1 MSETKN
7 LLLCGVGGQG
17 TILASQILST
27 ALLNAG
33 YDVKMSELHGM
44 SQRGGTVTTQV
55 RYGDKVYAPVIG
67 KGSADI
73 VVSFEKMEALRYLD
87 HLKLDGH
94 VVVNNHRMETATT
107 LAGVQ
112 EYPEHVLERVQ
123 ALANTHVVNAG
134 EIAESLGNAKCM
146 NVVLLGTLVKLMH
159 LEDLNW
165 DIALEVCVKPKFIE
179 LNKKAL
185 QAGMDAVS
193 TAH

>member
-17 TILASQILST
+17 TILASQILT
-27 ALLNAG
+27 VALLNAG
-33 YDVKMSELHGM
+33 FDVKMSELHGM

-55 RYGDKVYAPVIG
+55 RYGEKVYAPVIG
-67 KGSADI
+67 KGAADI
-73 VVSFEKMEALRYLD
+73 LVSFEKMEALRYLD
-87 HLKLDGH
+87 NLKKDGH

-112 EYPEHVLERVQ
+112 EYPENVLDRVQ
-123 ALANTHVVNAG
+123 ALANTKVVDAG
-134 EIAESLGNAKCM
+134 KIAEELGNAKCM

-159 LEDLNW
+159 LEDLDWNK
-165 DIALEVCVKPKFIE
+165 ALEECVKPKFVE

-185 QAGMDAVS
+185 QAGINAVQ
-193 TAH
+193 